1 MKYREPSDIEI
12 FTWDKGTVIRDY
24 LLIAKQRL
32 EDKSRDRIVAIGR
45 ATQTICQEDTYVCN
59 PFRNGIIDEWEDSVQ
74 LIKYYVNKAC
84 KPKLFRKV
92 KVAVCMLP
100 GATGIEKKAMEEAM
114 FLAGAKKV
122 FLTELT
128 REEFTRKEESKEY
141 DLIISIGQN
150 FRG

>member
-1 MKYREPSDIEI
+1 M
-12 FTWDKGTVIRDY
+12 
-24 LLIAKQRL
+24 
-32 EDKSRDRIVAIGR
+32 
-45 ATQTICQEDTYVCN
+45 
-59 PFRNGIIDEWEDSVQ
+59 
-74 LIKYYVNKAC
+74 
-84 KPKLFRKV
+84 FRKV